1 MHSKNKH
8 NKKNTIMINDFI
20 DIKALCELTGFKRGY
35 IYKLV
40 FEKRLPVY
48 KPTGHKLFFKK
59 SEIEELFNA
68 TKIKANYEE

>member
-1 MHSKNKH
+1 ME
-8 NKKNTIMINDFI
+8 DFI
-20 DIKALCELTGFKRGY
+20 TVKELMRLTGFTRSY
-35 IYKLV
+35 VYKLV
-40 FEKRLPVY
+40 FEKRLPCY